1 MRHVAMQML
10 RDDDL
15 AADAVQ
21 DTFVRLWRHRWR
33 IGLMKDKR
41 NFCMR
46 ALRNQCIDLLRKQKT
61 RSEIPLSDDD
71 NEKIQEEE
79 ATGKEETFQKLEEA
93 IKTLPPQQQQLI
105 EMKYVKKLSIHE
117 ISQQTGLSETNIST
131 TLSRAYTNIREKINK
146 IE

>member
-33 IGLMKDKR
+33 IGFMKDKR

-105 EMKYVKKLSIHE
+105 EMKYVKELSIHE

-131 TLSRAYTNIREKINK
+131 TLGRAYTNIREKINK

>member
-79 ATGKEETFQKLEEA
+79 AIDKEETFQKLEEA
-93 IKTLPPQQQQLI
+93 IKILPPQQQQLI
-105 EMKYVKKLSIHE
+105 DMKYVKKLSIHE
-117 ISQQTGLSETNIST
+117 IAKQTGLSETNIST
-131 TLSRAYTNIREKINK
+131 TLSRAYTNIRKKINN